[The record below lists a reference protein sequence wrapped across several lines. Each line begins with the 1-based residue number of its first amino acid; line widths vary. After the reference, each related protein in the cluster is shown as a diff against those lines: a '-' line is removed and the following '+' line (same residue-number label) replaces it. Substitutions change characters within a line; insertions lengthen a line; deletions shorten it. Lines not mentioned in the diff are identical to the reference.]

1 MEGRTY
7 LREALRGHADGG
19 GGDEALEVGRGRRRR
34 RRGGSVPPELRFR
47 RRLRGQYK
55 RSAAGEATP
64 GTDMAGGQTG
74 WACGRRARLLG
85 RPRD

>member
-1 MEGRTY
+1 MKLSR
-7 LREALRGHADGG
+7 LVEAGG
-19 GGDEALEVGRGRRRR
+19 GIGEGGVSHRSSGSGVGCG
-34 RRGGSVPPELRFR
+34 
-47 RRLRGQYK
+47 GQYK